1 MTSFPVPARVPWL
14 RSRTRLVNV
23 PGFSD
28 EYQERICFTRSV
40 RAMGRSIGVLG
51 FSRLIARSGP
61 GPKPGIVPAR
71 RMRQVGA
78 MANEPPMVSW
88 KSPPPSTS
96 RVGITLET
104 YILEGML
111 GFPAATGAFTS
122 LLNQIG
128 LAAKLITSRVRRA
141 GLANILG
148 YTGETNVQ
156 GERVQKLDEEANE
169 TLMAVLRRRGHC
181 AACASEEN
189 EDVTILSTDPRA
201 KYVVVFDPLDGSS
214 NIDVNVSIGTIFG
227 VLRKNDSFGI
237 ASDAD
242 FLKPGHDLLAAGYV
256 LYGSS

>member
-71 RMRQVGA
+71 RMRQAGA
-78 MANEPPMVSW
+78 MANETPTVSW

-104 YILEGML
+104 YILEGMM

-128 LAAKLITSRVRRA
+128 FASKLITSRVCRA
-141 GLANILG
+141 GLANIFG
-148 YTGETNVQ
+148 YTGQTNVQ
-156 GERVQKLDEEANE
+156 GEEVQKLDAEAND
-169 TLMAVLRRRGHC
+169 TLVGVLKRRGHC
-181 AACASEEN
+181 AAVASEELEHVQVVS
-189 EDVTILSTDPRA
+189 EDSRA
-201 KYVVVFDPLDGSS
+201 KYLVVF
-214 NIDVNVSIGTIFG
+214 
-227 VLRKNDSFGI
+227 
-237 ASDAD
+237 
-242 FLKPGHDLLAAGYV
+242 
-256 LYGSS
+256 